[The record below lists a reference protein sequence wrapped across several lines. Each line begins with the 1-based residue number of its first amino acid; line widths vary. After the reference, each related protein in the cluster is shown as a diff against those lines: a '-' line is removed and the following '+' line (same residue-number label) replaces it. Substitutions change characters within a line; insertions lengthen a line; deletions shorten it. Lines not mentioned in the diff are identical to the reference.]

1 MGYRVDCTGSFPTV
15 VFRTSMPS
23 LASHAPIIEDFIG
36 AWLARP
42 LIDVRG
48 GASSRD
54 PLEENKMVVGSIVGR
69 VIRPRKTIFTV
80 TTEKWSSWLVYKL

>member
-1 MGYRVDCTGSFPTV
+1 
-15 VFRTSMPS
+15 MPS
-23 LASHAPIIEDFIG
+23 LASHAPIIIEDFIG

-42 LIDVRG
+42 LRG